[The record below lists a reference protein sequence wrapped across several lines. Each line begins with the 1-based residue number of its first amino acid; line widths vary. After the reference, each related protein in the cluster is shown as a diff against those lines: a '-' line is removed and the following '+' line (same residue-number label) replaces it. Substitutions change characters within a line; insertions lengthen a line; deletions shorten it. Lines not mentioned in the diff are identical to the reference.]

1 MCIFWYNSICMK
13 SILIMMTRDGC
24 QYTYDIQLLC
34 VYTNTLTGGR
44 KEAKS
49 F

>member
-1 MCIFWYNSICMK
+1 MK

-44 KEAKS
+44 KGQNLFRAN
-49 F
+49 